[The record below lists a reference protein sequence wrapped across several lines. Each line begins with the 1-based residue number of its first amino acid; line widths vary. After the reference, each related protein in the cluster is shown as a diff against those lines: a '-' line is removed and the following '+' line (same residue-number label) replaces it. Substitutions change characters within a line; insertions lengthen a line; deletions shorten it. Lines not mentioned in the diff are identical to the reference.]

1 MEIERRREGT
11 SLSFDAEAVLFSP
24 LTQYGKASLFVTN
37 DMGPSMLKDDG
48 KLNLYKC
55 ISLFAPIPQLSDYM
69 LRT

>member
-24 LTQYGKASLFVTN
+24 LAQYGKASLFVTN

-48 KLNLYKC
+48 KVK
-55 ISLFAPIPQLSDYM
+55 SL
-69 LRT
+69 

>member
-11 SLSFDAEAVLFSP
+11 SSDAEAVLFSP

-48 KLNLYKC
+48 KLNLHKC
-55 ISLFAPIPQLSDYM
+55 ISLFAPIPQLSDYI